1 MFQQPNL
8 LRKEEADAIVI
19 ENISKHFKIPHEK
32 KQTVYENFTGLF
44 KGNRYGYEEFWAL
57 RNISFSVKRG
67 ETLGIIGENG
77 SGKSTLLKVIA
88 GVLYPDSG
96 RVKVNGRIA
105 PFLELGVGFQPE
117 LTAEENVRLYGSVV
131 GMSKKQIN
139 NKIDAIFEFAELERF
154 RNGKLK
160 NFSSGMYMKL
170 AFSTAV
176 ATNPDILL
184 IDEVLAVGDEAFQ
197 EKSLNKIKEFKK
209 EKKTIVLVSHDSNT
223 IKNFCENAI
232 LIYKGEIAGNGIS
245 NQIVDQYHAML
256 SSKQKELSEKK
267 VLREE
272 IKSSAVNDETKV
284 IDLPKPKRYGTM
296 DAEIVK
302 TELYNEMGE
311 RTTKIKSGE
320 NTIILTE
327 IKFNKDV
334 NAPII
339 GISITRQDGLN
350 VYATNTR
357 AVNMKFDTFKNG
369 EKIMAKFTQCMRLNE
384 GVYHIAPAIAY
395 TDGNRFCD
403 WQNEALTF
411 SVTKDKELYGLID
424 LMSEIEVSKKPLNMA
439 KYL

>member
-1 MFQQPNL
+1 MTIFQPPTAN
-8 LRKEEADAIVI
+8 KEYQDAIIV
-19 ENISKHFKIPHEK
+19 ENISKRFKIPHEK
-32 KQTVYENFTGLF
+32 KRTVYENITGML
-44 KGNRYGYEEFWAL
+44 KGSRYSYEEFWAL
-57 RNISFSVKRG
+57 RNISFTVKRG

-96 RVKVNGRIA
+96 RVRVNGRIA

-197 EKSLNKIKEFKK
+197 EKSLNKMKEFKK
-209 EKKTIVLVSHDSNT
+209 EKKTIVLVSHVSNT
-223 IKNFCENAI
+223 IRNFCENAI
-232 LIYKGEIAGNGIS
+232 LIYKGEIAGSGIS

-256 SSKQKELSEKK
+256 SSKQKEVLEKRDFQEK
-267 VLREE
+267 
-272 IKSSAVNDETKV
+272 IKSSAVNNEPKV

-296 DAEIVK
+296 DAEILK
-302 TELYNEMGE
+302 TELFNEVGE

-334 NAPII
+334 NNPII
-339 GISITRQDGLN
+339 GMSINRQDGFN

-357 AVNMKFDTFKNG
+357 ALHMKFNTFKNG
-369 EKIMAKFTQCMRLNE
+369 EKIVAKFIQCMRLNE
-384 GVYHIAPAIAY
+384 GIYHIAPAIAY

-411 SVTKDKELYGLID
+411 SVMKDKELYGLVD
-424 LMSEIEVSKKPLNMA
+424 LMSEIEIA
-439 KYL
+439 K